1 MLTMLSNTILEVT
14 AALHHTLGSAGVVFL
29 LTLTLPIAAMFGIHL
44 VWETTKAAIDPAA
57 LTAAGAAA
65 ARKARDAVAKDHT
78 ERMNAKSARRWGD
91 AASTSTSTST
101 SAAAAPSSDDDAS
114 ADVRRSPRRR
124 SRAGNSAA
132 GDGASGRAGAA
143 KVTGAGARP
152 SFEHPRVVAMTG
164 SEGMVGHG
172 TVDTLMKGDTCERIV
187 CMDIVDKPADFAPR
201 AEEALRDYGCT
212 MEYVKCD
219 ISDKD
224 GMVDPKGNVQVRLL
238 EGQKTCDGGVMG
250 EVMGGKR
257 RG

>member
-132 GDGASGRAGAA
+132 GGGASGRAGAA

-238 EGQKTCDGGVMG
+238 EGRRRRVMG
-250 EVMGGKR
+250 E
-257 RG
+257 

>member
-29 LTLTLPIAAMFGIHL
+29 LTLTLPIAAMFGMHL
-44 VWETTKAAIDPAA
+44 LWETTQAAIDPAA

-78 ERMNAKSARRWGD
+78 VRMNAKSARRW
-91 AASTSTSTST
+91 ASTSTST
-101 SAAAAPSSDDDAS
+101 SAASAPSSASDAS

-124 SRAGNSAA
+124 SRAGNSAP
-132 GDGASGRAGAA
+132 GSGASGRAEAA

-152 SFEHPRVVAMTG
+152 NFEHPRVVAMTG

-224 GMVDPKGNVQVRLL
+224 GMVNPEGNVQVSFF
-238 EGQKTCDGGVMG
+238 GGRR
-250 EVMGGKR
+250 R
-257 RG
+257 RGEDV